1 MADRAEMF
9 AKEID
14 LAASR
19 AQKPEERDL
28 MIIVNEHATR
38 GMATSGANVQSCHE
52 RRWRTVTELLALR
65 LRLEW
70 ETPLLAEDETSWY
83 ECLVACIHRIV
94 GQEQDRLLRA
104 LDQDYRRFLGSG
116 PLPDPWRGQ
125 ILKEFEALRS
135 QYLKEAEIR
144 RDRRALEAKMP
155 KPPTGITLNISQSS
169 IANLNLGSQVGQIQ
183 SAVGGLHDKGLQE
196 IAAAIKELTESIV
209 NEVRLDVVP
218 KREAVEMVSVIS
230 EEIAKPEAE
239 RRSSVLR
246 MAGTGVRAIVMH
258 VDKLAAAYELVRI
271 AARSLGV
278 DLP

>member
-19 AQKPEERDL
+19 AQAPEERDL
-28 MIIVNEHATR
+28 VIIVNDHATR
-38 GMATSGANVQSCHE
+38 GMATSGANIQSRHE

-70 ETPLLAEDETSWY
+70 ATPLLAEDETSWY
-83 ECLVACIHRIV
+83 ERLVACIHRIV

-104 LDQDYRRFLGSG
+104 LDEDSRRFGGG
-116 PLPDPWRGQ
+116 PLPDSWRGQ
-125 ILKEFEALRS
+125 ILREFEALRS

-155 KPPTGITLNISQSS
+155 KPPRGITLNISQSS

-183 SAVGGLHDKGLQE
+183 SVVGGLHDKGLQE

-209 NEVRLDVVP
+209 NEVRLDDVP

-246 MAGTGVRAIVMH
+246 MAGTGIRAIVMH

-271 AARSLGV
+271 AARPLGV